1 MSGQRRRKSAARGGK
16 AKQQV
21 PTRDFW
27 GTASADAGA
36 GADGDDVELIRPST
50 DAAAMVR
57 SLGAPPLAGREVI
70 AEHYFAA
77 VYDKAAAL
85 AVALAATADL
95 LDLSDEV

>member
-16 AKQQV
+16 AKQQASA
-21 PTRDFW
+21 REFW
-27 GTASADAGA
+27 GVDPTE
-36 GADGDDVELIRPST
+36 DDEIDLIRPST
-50 DAAAMVR
+50 DPAAMVR

-85 AVALAATADL
+85 AVALAATAGL
-95 LDLSDEV
+95 LDLSDEA

>member
-1 MSGQRRRKSAARGGK
+1 MSGQRRRKAPGRGAK
-16 AKQQV
+16 SKQQV

-27 GTASADAGA
+27 GSDEI
-36 GADGDDVELIRPST
+36 GDDSIALIRPSS
-50 DAAAMVR
+50 DPAAMVR

-85 AVALAATADL
+85 AVALAAAGGL
-95 LDLSDEV
+95 LDLDDEH